1 MKHSRL
7 TSLFNFYWTKT
18 NPRPY
23 KESSRGTL
31 NDLYNLISRSGHPAL
46 LHTSSPVTSILDD
59 SVTLDCQWTEIML
72 IVISSNPASESMLSF
87 ICSQIS
93 MWMTDRSYFW
103 LMSSDVVNRLELIA
117 NIHGIE
123 QAEDYFNNI
132 PKQLKT
138 LETGNTDKFNVLIS
152 EMEERESYN
161 ILLNLYY
168 QTGNTDK
175 FNVLISEMEQ
185 RDIVVTN
192 THSIQCNACAAASDL
207 EGIDKVMSE
216 WESNLVVPMGWD

>member
-7 TSLFNFYWTKT
+7 TSLFNLYWTKT
-18 NPRPY
+18 NPWPY

-31 NDLYNLISRSGHPAL
+31 NDLYNLISRSGHPTL
-46 LHTSSPVTSILDD
+46 LVTSILDD
-59 SVTLDCQWTEIML
+59 SVTLDYQWIEIML

-93 MWMTDRSYFW
+93 MWMTNISYFR

-123 QAEDYFNNI
+123 QVEDYFNNI

-161 ILLNLYY
+161 ILLNLL
-168 QTGNTDK
+168 DK
-175 FNVLISEMEQ
+175 FNVLISEMEK

-192 THSIQCNACAAASDL
+192 THSIQRNACAAASDL
-207 EGIDKVMSE
+207 EGIDKVMAE
-216 WESNLVVPMGWD
+216 WESNPVVPMGWD